1 MKKTIRVGSGLI
13 DLSSPKI
20 MGIIN
25 LTPDSFYD
33 GGSSTNVDDALRKA
47 EQMLEEGADW
57 LDIGAQS
64 TRPKAEQ
71 IGAEKEWSR
80 LEGPLQAISARF
92 PNAVLSIDTYHSSIA
107 EKSILSGGHI
117 INDISGGTLDSKM
130 FETMG
135 KLKVPYIL
143 MHIQGTPESMQ
154 ENPTY
159 NNVVVDVTRDL
170 ASKCAELIAHGVDDI
185 LIDPGFG
192 FGKTNEHNFALLKN
206 LEHLKSIGHPILVG
220 LSRKSMI
227 WKTLGSSAQEA
238 LNGTTALNM
247 TALMNGASVLR
258 VHDVKAA
265 AEVRTLWLQLQN
277 SDRIS

>member
-33 GGSSTNVDDALRKA
+33 GGTSTNVDDALRKA
-47 EQMLEEGADW
+47 EQMLEESADW

-71 IGAEKEWSR
+71 IGAEAEWNR
-80 LEGPLQAISARF
+80 LEGPLTAIAKRF
-92 PNAVLSIDTYHSSIA
+92 PEAILSIDTYHSAVA
-107 EKSILSGGHI
+107 EKAISAGGHI
-117 INDISGGTLDSKM
+117 INDISGGTLDAQM
-130 FETMG
+130 FETVG
-135 KLKVPYIL
+135 KLNVPYIL
-143 MHIQGTPESMQ
+143 MHIQGTPETMQ
-154 ENPTY
+154 ENPEY
-159 NNVVVDVTRDL
+159 DNVVVDVTRDL
-170 ASKCAELIAHGVDDI
+170 ATKCDELIAHGVDDI

-192 FGKTNEHNFALLKN
+192 FGKTNAHNYALLQN
-206 LEHLKSIGHPILVG
+206 LEHLKAIGHPILIG

-227 WKTLGSSAQEA
+227 WKTLGSSAKEA

-247 TALMNGASVLR
+247 TALMHGASVLR
-258 VHDVKAA
+258 VHDVKPAV
-265 AEVRTLWLQLQN
+265 EVRTLWQQLQN
-277 SDRIS
+277 SDRRS

>member
-33 GGSSTNVDDALRKA
+33 GGTSSNVDDALRKA

-71 IGAEKEWSR
+71 IGAEAEWNR
-80 LEGPLQAISARF
+80 LEGPLSAIAKRF
-92 PNAVLSIDTYHSSIA
+92 PEAILSIDTYHSAVA
-107 EKSILSGGHI
+107 EKAISAGGHI
-117 INDISGGTLDSKM
+117 INDISGGTLDAQM
-130 FETMG
+130 FETAG
-135 KLKVPYIL
+135 RLKVPYIL
-143 MHIQGTPESMQ
+143 MHIQGTPETMQ
-154 ENPTY
+154 ENPEY
-159 NNVVVDVTRDL
+159 DNVVVDVTRDL
-170 ASKCAELIAHGVDDI
+170 ATKCDELIAHGVDDI

-192 FGKTNEHNFALLKN
+192 FGKTNAHNYALLQN
-206 LEHLKSIGHPILVG
+206 LEHLKAIGHPILIG

-227 WKTLGSSAQEA
+227 WKTLGCSAGEA

-247 TALMNGASVLR
+247 TALMHGASVLR
-258 VHDVKAA
+258 VHDVKPAV
-265 AEVRTLWLQLQN
+265 EVRTLWQQLQN
-277 SDRIS
+277 SDRRS